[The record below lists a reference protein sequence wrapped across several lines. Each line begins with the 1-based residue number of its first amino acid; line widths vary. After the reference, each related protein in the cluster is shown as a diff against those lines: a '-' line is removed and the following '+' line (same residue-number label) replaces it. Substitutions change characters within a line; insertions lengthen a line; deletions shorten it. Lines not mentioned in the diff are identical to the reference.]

1 MSKGGVPNEC
11 PTSVRIDGHDYF
23 VISRD
28 RSRGD
33 RSSDGQLNND
43 FFFGA
48 SEEPSLTMD
57 VGVRASQRLQ
67 KKSRLKA
74 DEESV
79 QCLEVFE
86 DETTR
91 VETNSMT
98 PISVLPAE
106 VEDVTTRV
114 ETNRTTPISVLPVV
128 PRLPDKCLKCAGRK
142 RTARLL
148 WLHEFYI
155 VFGNQRKKTN
165 PYIYQALQ
173 FLVGAELPAGV
184 VPDMTEKQRREIWV
198 LGISYVPAEH
208 LRQYSHRQK
217 GYLFHKEV
225 EEADADK
232 SLYGKCPEIVRV
244 ENCLKW
250 HAMCTVERSVPR
262 VIHANDVK
270 QRRFHVA
277 GRRMHYVCGVS
288 AKHEL
293 EGQSYKLGP
302 LPRGSFAMYPEE
314 RFGMEIQSSSIMWE
328 NIEDLFK
335 EIRKCMSAARNGT
348 ASGTFKMAFS
358 VAAYAFWKVR
368 LAL

>member
-1 MSKGGVPNEC
+1 MDES
-11 PTSVRIDGHDYF
+11 
-23 VISRD
+23 
-28 RSRGD
+28 
-33 RSSDGQLNND
+33 
-43 FFFGA
+43 
-48 SEEPSLTMD
+48 SLTMD
-57 VGVRASQRLQ
+57 GGVRVSQRLQ
-67 KKSRLKA
+67 KKSRMKA
-74 DEESV
+74 DEESG

-86 DETTR
+86 DETIR
-91 VETNSMT
+91 VETNST
-98 PISVLPAE
+98 RRISVLPAE
-106 VEDVTTRV
+106 VEDETTRV

-142 RTARLL
+142 RTSMLL

-184 VPDMTEKQRREIWV
+184 IPDMTEKQWREIWV

-208 LRQYSHRQK
+208 LRQYNHRQK
-217 GYLFHKEV
+217 GYLFHKEL

-250 HAMCTVERSVPR
+250 HAMCNVERSVPR
-262 VIHANDVK
+262 VVHADDVK
-270 QRRFHVA
+270 QRRIHVA

-293 EGQSYKLGP
+293 EGQSYKFVP

-314 RFGMEIQSSSIMWE
+314 RFGMELHTIVWYYVGKCRRFIQG
-328 NIEDLFK
+328 N
-335 EIRKCMSAARNGT
+335 T
-348 ASGTFKMAFS
+348 
-358 VAAYAFWKVR
+358 
-368 LAL
+368 